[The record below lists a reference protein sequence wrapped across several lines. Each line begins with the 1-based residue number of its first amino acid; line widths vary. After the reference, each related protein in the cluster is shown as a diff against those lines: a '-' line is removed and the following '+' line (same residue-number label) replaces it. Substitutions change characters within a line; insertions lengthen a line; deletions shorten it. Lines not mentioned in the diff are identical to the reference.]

1 MSCRPSTSMLT
12 STEANVRS
20 PPFRL
25 LAMLAARPRSP
36 RPRPRAMGLVAVFLR
51 LHPSPSPSPRHRS
64 ALPAGR
70 GKCGRASACA
80 CLHRLTSVPPPLPCA
95 GAGHGDAGHSAGK
108 RKVTARVYPRRKAG
122 ETVRSTSK
130 PIVLTTEMLEPFFGT
145 PLRTAAWHMGLCPTA
160 LKSVCRKLG
169 INRWPYQQS
178 RSQRFAGDEASVGAE
193 CEGESERSSYSSS
206 SGAETVVGD
215 LSPSSSQSGEA
226 PEEDAVSRQDS
237 HCPSTGDSSDAG
249 APAQAPVQ
257 DVQRAPRNTAPKRL
271 QKSNGDGPACLSSLM
286 HHRQSAQSTY
296 DAREPHQLRLGQG
309 AGSRVG
315 EHFPPHAHPR
325 MYYGYPGAYSMYSK
339 PTNTFEAHKQRTVPY
354 ATAAVHNLAANTLV
368 PAADRSVTSCDQTTL
383 TTHHVQQACREG
395 AEVEVGLARA
405 AQKLRDEE
413 WAGLVQQISAHQAK
427 WSSSTSSS
435 VSEACDEYD
444 GSLCDMSWLCG

>member
-1 MSCRPSTSMLT
+1 MMGAAPESSTNVMSAIDIDAHEHRGQG
-12 STEANVRS
+12 AGA
-20 PPFRL
+20 PFRL
-25 LAMLAARPRSP
+25 FAMLAARHRSP
-36 RPRPRAMGLVAVFLR
+36 VPAREWVLLAVFLR
-51 LHPSPSPSPRHRS
+51 LEGLTRDHLPSR
-64 ALPAGR
+64 
-70 GKCGRASACA
+70 
-80 CLHRLTSVPPPLPCA
+80 
-95 GAGHGDAGHSAGK
+95 GAGHGAAGHSAGK

-130 PIVLTTEMLEPFFGT
+130 PIVLTKEMLEPFFGT

-178 RSQRFAGDEASVGAE
+178 RSQRCAGDETSVGAE
-193 CEGESERSSYSSS
+193 GEGENGSSSYSSS
-206 SGAETVVGD
+206 LGAETVVGD

-226 PEEDAVSRQDS
+226 PEEGAVFRQDS
-237 HCPSTGDSSDAG
+237 IAHCPSKGDSSDAG

-257 DVQRAPRNTAPKRL
+257 DVQGAPARRGAPKRL
-271 QKSNGDGPACLSSLM
+271 QKSNGDGPACLSSLI
-286 HHRQSAQSTY
+286 HHRQSAQY
-296 DAREPHQLRLGQG
+296 DARAPHQLRLGPD

-325 MYYGYPGAYSMYSK
+325 MYYGYPGGYSLYSK
-339 PTNTFEAHKQRTVPY
+339 PTNVFEAHKQRAVPY
-354 ATAAVHNLAANTLV
+354 ITAAAHNLAANTPVL
-368 PAADRSVTSCDQTTL
+368 AADRSVTTSDQKTL

-413 WAGLVQQISAHQAK
+413 WAGLWQQISAHQAR
-427 WSSSTSSS
+427 WSSSASSS
-435 VSEACDEYD
+435 VSEMCDEYD
-444 GSLCDMSWLCG
+444 GSLCDMSWLCA